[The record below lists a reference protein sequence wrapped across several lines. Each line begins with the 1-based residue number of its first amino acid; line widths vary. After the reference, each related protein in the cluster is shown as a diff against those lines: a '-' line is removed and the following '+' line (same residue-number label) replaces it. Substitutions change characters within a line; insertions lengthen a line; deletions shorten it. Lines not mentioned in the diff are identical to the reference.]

1 MNRAVLLLAGALL
14 GAMIAAAPASILLNE
29 PYLLF
34 VFQQLAIL
42 AIAAIGLNI
51 VLGYAGLP
59 AFGHAAFVGIGAYT
73 VGITAAELG
82 GAFTSVWVQFSLATG
97 LAGAIAALIGAVS
110 LRTRGVAFLMITLA
124 FGQMLYFAAV
134 ALERYGGDDGM
145 ILAVPS
151 RMGDVALARGALSYA
166 VTMAVLVMALTVASR
181 LMRSPFGMVLR
192 GAAANERRM
201 LAVGV
206 AVDRYRIGAFAVSG
220 ALCGLAGALMA
231 NHTAFISPATLAW
244 TRSVEL
250 AVMVLLGGAGTLFGP
265 LFGAAAFVL
274 LEEVLSGVS
283 EHWRIVFGPMLLLIV
298 LAAPGGI
305 AGLLAGSMSRSRHG

>member
-1 MNRAVLLLAGALL
+1 MSRAVLLLAAALFVVLLAAVPAALL
-14 GAMIAAAPASILLNE
+14 LDL

-34 VFQQLAIL
+34 LFQQLAIL
-42 AIAAIGLNI
+42 ATAAVGLNL

-59 AFGHAAFVGIGAYT
+59 AFGHAAFVGIGSYT
-73 VGITAAELG
+73 VGILATELPG
-82 GAFTSVWVQFSLATG
+82 TLFTSAWVQLPLAAT
-97 LAGAIAALIGAVS
+97 LAGLVASFIGAVS

-145 ILAVPS
+145 MLAAPS
-151 RMGDVALARGALSYA
+151 RLGEQNLSRGVLSYA
-166 VTMAVLVMALTVASR
+166 IAVAVLAVALYVAFR
-181 LMRSPFGMVLR
+181 LMRSPFGAVLR

-201 LAVGV
+201 QAVGV
-206 AVDRYRIGAFAVSG
+206 AVHRYRIGAFAASG
-220 ALCGLAGALMA
+220 ALCGIAGVLLA
-231 NHTAFISPATLAW
+231 NHTSFISPATLAW

-274 LEEVLSGVS
+274 LEEVLSGVT
-283 EHWRIVFGPMLLLIV
+283 EHWRIVFGPLLLLVV
-298 LAAPGGI
+298 LAAPGGV
-305 AGLLAGSMSRSRHG
+305 AGLLGRQDHD